1 MERLKRLKPIIYFH
15 LVMNIIIVLF
25 ITGAS
30 YYHVPLEGFK
40 DRIIYFLHL
49 CALQATVAGFL
60 YVLSLFKWPFRII
73 FPILFLA
80 YSGFS
85 FWAYSQDISITPSL
99 IQGVLETKPDIAI
112 DLITVPYFVFY
123 VMAVAALIFILKWHS
138 NLDRQRGL
146 KIMIVPALALMVM
159 FYLMERR
166 QYGIF
171 KFRLPY
177 NVAVA
182 VEEYFE
188 KPNLELNM
196 NPKGIVSSSDSIK
209 AVFVLGETL
218 RADHLHLN
226 GYFRNTTPFLS
237 KRDDVISYPD
247 LFTSKTITATSV
259 PQMLTD
265 QNLEDTIRPFTSLYT
280 VANIGGFKTTWIG
293 NQTMETSYLPI
304 AETNDDLILVD
315 KYRSVFSFDKELDG
329 VMLKPMDSLLKLS
342 NKQLITLHMIGSH
355 WWYENR
361 YEDKHRFFK
370 PVIDSKYI
378 PSLSEEQIINSYDN
392 TIVYLDEFLHNI
404 ITRLE
409 SESVPSFMI
418 YASDHGELLG
428 EGGKWLHAQ
437 EDDALK
443 NPGYILWF
451 SESFRINY
459 PQKVRALEVLHD
471 QPISMDL
478 LYPTMLDLLDIEVN
492 TPQ

>member
-1 MERLKRLKPIIYFH
+1 MERLKRLKPVIYFH

-40 DRIIYFLHL
+40 DRVIYFLHL

-73 FPILFLA
+73 FSIFFLG
-80 YSGFS
+80 YCGFS

-112 DLITVPYFVFY
+112 DLINIPYFLFY
-123 VMAVAALIFILKWHS
+123 VVAVAVLFFILKWHS
-138 NLDRQRGL
+138 GLERRRGL
-146 KIMIVPALALMVM
+146 KVMIFPAVALMIM
-159 FYLMERR
+159 FYVMEQR

-196 NPKGIVSSSDSIK
+196 NPQGVISKSDSIK
-209 AVFVLGETL
+209 AVFVLGETV
-218 RADHLHLN
+218 RADHLQLN
-226 GYFRNTTPFLS
+226 GYSRNTTPLLS
-237 KRDDVISYPD
+237 ARGDVISYSD

-265 QNLEDTIRPFTSLYT
+265 QKLKDTIRPFTSMYT
-280 VANIGGFKTTWIG
+280 VANRAGYKTTWIG
-293 NQTMETSYLPI
+293 NQTMEKSYLPI
-304 AETNDDLILVD
+304 AETNKDLILVD

-329 VMLKPMDSLLKLS
+329 VMLEPMDSLLRLS
-342 NKQLITLHMIGSH
+342 DKQLITIHMIGSH

-361 YEDKHRFFK
+361 YEDRHRVFK

-378 PSLSEEQIINSYDN
+378 PSLTNEQVINSYDN
-392 TIVYLDEFLHNI
+392 TIIYLDEFLHNI
-404 ITRLE
+404 IVRLE
-409 SESVPSFMI
+409 SERYPSFMI
-418 YASDHGELLG
+418 YVSDHGELLG

-443 NPGYILWF
+443 NPAYMLWF
-451 SESFRINY
+451 SEEFRIKY
-459 PQKVRALEVLHD
+459 PFKTRALEELQD
-471 QPISMDL
+471 QPITMDL
-478 LYPTMLDLLDIEVN
+478 LYPTILDLLDIEIQSN
-492 TPQ
+492 Q